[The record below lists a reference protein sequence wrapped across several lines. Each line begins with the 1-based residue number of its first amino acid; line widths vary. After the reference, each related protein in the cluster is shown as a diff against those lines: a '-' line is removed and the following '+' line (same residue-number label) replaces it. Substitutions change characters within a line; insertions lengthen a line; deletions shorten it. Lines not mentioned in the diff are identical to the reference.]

1 MLIEFSVKN
10 FMSFKSKKTF
20 TLLAGAGEEN
30 EENLI
35 DNGNEKLLKTAA
47 IYGPNASGKTN
58 FMKALTAAIL
68 MIRKSNTRNVSDILI
83 EMKPFIFDKKMS
95 KLPCEFEFIFIKN
108 DIKYIYG
115 FAADKYKIYD
125 EYLYKYLSAKPS
137 LVFSRNENSGYKFP
151 QSEKSKL
158 SELATKNTE
167 KRLFL
172 STATEWNYIP
182 TREPYMFFSE
192 NIDVFS
198 DYNNITGFSFNS
210 FENDKDGKLKEF
222 TINLLKEADIVIKDY
237 NFEVKNIDVPNFAF
251 AINNISIPNENV
263 INKSVKISTM
273 HEIENESGEKENFE
287 FDISEESL
295 GTKNLF
301 FFSPIL
307 KDAFERGKVIIIDEI
322 EKSLHPLLVQYIIGL
337 FHNKKI
343 NINNAQ
349 LIFTT
354 HDTNLLSIDIFRRDQ
369 IWFTEKDIKRGS
381 TDLYP
386 LDDFSVRKNEN
397 IQKGYLMGRYGA
409 IPFLTRGGNL
419 WIK

>member
-1 MLIEFSVKN
+1 MLIQFSVKN
-10 FMSFKSKKTF
+10 FMSFKNRKTF
-20 TLLAGAGEEN
+20 TLLAGAEKEN
-30 EENLI
+30 KENLI
-35 DNGNEKLLKTAA
+35 STENEKILKTAA
-47 IYGPNASGKTN
+47 IYGANASGKTN

-68 MIRKSNTRNVSDILI
+68 MIRKSNTRNVSDLLT
-83 EMKPFIFDKKMS
+83 EMKPFIFDKKTS

-108 DIKYIYG
+108 DVKYIYG

-137 LVFSRNENSGYKFP
+137 LVFSRDENSEYKFP
-151 QSEKSKL
+151 QSEKNKL

-172 STATEWNYIP
+172 STATEWNYIT
-182 TREPYMFFSE
+182 TREPYMFFAE
-192 NIDVFS
+192 DIDVFN
-198 DYNNITGFSFNS
+198 DYNNISGFAFNS

-237 NFEVKNIDVPNFAF
+237 NFE
-251 AINNISIPNENV
+251 NV
-263 INKSVKISTM
+263 TNKSVRISTM
-273 HEIENESGEKENFE
+273 HEIENENGEKENFE

-301 FFSPIL
+301 LFSPVL
-307 KDAFERGKVIIIDEI
+307 KDAFQRGKVIVIDEI
-322 EKSLHPLLVQYIIGL
+322 EKSLHPLLVQYIIEL
-337 FHNKKI
+337 FYNEKV
-343 NINNAQ
+343 NVNNAQ
-349 LIFTT
+349 LIFST
-354 HDTNLLSIDIFRRDQ
+354 HDTNLLSLDIFRRDQ
-369 IWFTEKDIKRGS
+369 IWFTEKDIKKGS

-409 IPFLTRGGNL
+409 IPFLARGGNL
-419 WIK
+419 W

>member
-1 MLIEFSVKN
+1 MLIQFSVKN
-10 FMSFKSKKTF
+10 FMSFKNRKTF
-20 TLLAGAGEEN
+20 TLLAGAEKEN
-30 EENLI
+30 KENLI
-35 DNGNEKLLKTAA
+35 STENEKILKTAA
-47 IYGPNASGKTN
+47 IYGANASGKTN

-68 MIRKSNTRNVSDILI
+68 MIRKSNTRNVSDLLT
-83 EMKPFIFDKKMS
+83 EMKPFIFDKKTS

-108 DIKYIYG
+108 DVKYIYG

-137 LVFSRNENSGYKFP
+137 LVFSRDENSEYKFP
-151 QSEKSKL
+151 QSEKNKL

-172 STATEWNYIP
+172 STATEWNYIT
-182 TREPYMFFSE
+182 TREPYMFFAE
-192 NIDVFS
+192 DIDVFN
-198 DYNNITGFSFNS
+198 DYNNISGFAFNS

-237 NFEVKNIDVPNFAF
+237 NFEVQNIDVSNFAF
-251 AINNISIPNENV
+251 AINHV
-263 INKSVKISTM
+263 TNKSVRISTM
-273 HEIENESGEKENFE
+273 HEIENENGEKENFE

-301 FFSPIL
+301 LFSPVL
-307 KDAFERGKVIIIDEI
+307 KDAFQRGKVIVIDEI
-322 EKSLHPLLVQYIIGL
+322 EKSLHPLLVQYIIEL
-337 FHNKKI
+337 FYNEKV
-343 NINNAQ
+343 NVNNAQ
-349 LIFTT
+349 LIFST
-354 HDTNLLSIDIFRRDQ
+354 HDTNLLSLDIFRRDQ
-369 IWFTEKDIKRGS
+369 IWFTEKDIKKGS

-409 IPFLTRGGNL
+409 IPFLARGGNL
-419 WIK
+419 W